1 MQDKKI
7 WSDTMPVN
15 SFENYPM
22 SWKPTINKNIKG
34 MYREL
39 ALQLEYDI
47 KNGVL
52 KPGTMLP
59 PQRELADY
67 LDINLSTVTRAFKL
81 CEQKGIICGAIGRGT
96 FVASDA
102 TTSGILLGGAKENR
116 LIEMGAIIPDR
127 EPNQYVIEAIQKLLK
142 EPESTNLFQYELSE
156 DNIMQKSAAAKWLQ
170 KGNFEVNPDNIL
182 FAAGG
187 QNAIAG
193 VLAALFHCGDKIG
206 TTSVIYPGVKTVASM
221 LGIQLVPIPEEDGE
235 ISSEAL
241 RQICK
246 KEGLKGV
253 YVIADYHNPTTRT
266 MSLSVRKQ
274 IARVAKETNL
284 IVIEDGI
291 NTLLSENPLPPIAS
305 FAPENVIYISSVSK
319 TLSPGLRAAFV
330 ASPKQFYKELSIGFY
345 NINIMISP
353 LLVETAVRII
363 NSKVAD
369 EILSKRREDTSRRN
383 LFINETL
390 NGFQILG
397 DKFCNF
403 RWLILPEG
411 FTGQTFEL
419 CARNAGVQIY
429 SAERFVVGNSKI
441 PHAVRIAITAEQ
453 KEEDFNKG
461 IMILKEILESK
472 TEFTYF

>member
-1 MQDKKI
+1 
-7 WSDTMPVN
+7 MPVN

-22 SWKPTINKNIKG
+22 SWKPVIKNSNKAI
-34 MYREL
+34 YRDL
-39 ALQLEYDI
+39 ALQLEQDI
-47 KNGVL
+47 KNGLL

-127 EPNQYVIEAIQKLLK
+127 EPNQYVIEAIRKLLK
-142 EPESTNLFQYELSE
+142 EPEASNLFQYELSE
-156 DNIMQKSAAAKWLQ
+156 DNIMQKSAAAQWLGR
-170 KGNFEVNPDNIL
+170 GNFEVNPDNIL

-193 VLAALFHCGDKIG
+193 VLASLFQCGDKIG

-235 ISSEAL
+235 ISCEAL

-253 YVIADYHNPTTRT
+253 YIIADYHNPTTHT
-266 MSLSVRKQ
+266 MSIHTRKQ
-274 IARVAKETNL
+274 IASVAKETGL
-284 IVIEDGI
+284 IIIEDGI
-291 NTLLSENPLPPIAS
+291 NTLLGDNPLPPIAS
-305 FAPENVIYISSVSK
+305 FDSENVIYISSVSK
-319 TLSPGLRAAFV
+319 TLSPGLRVAFV
-330 ASPKQFYKELSIGFY
+330 ASPKQYYKELSIGFY

-353 LLVETAVRII
+353 LLVEAAVRLI
-363 NSKVAD
+363 NSKMAD
-369 EILSKRREDTSRRN
+369 TILNRRREDTRRRN
-383 LFINETL
+383 RFINETL
-390 NGFQILG
+390 KGFQILG
-397 DKFCNF
+397 DELCNF

-411 FTGQTFEL
+411 FTGKTFEL

-453 KEEDFNKG
+453 REEEFQRG
-461 IMILKEILESK
+461 INILKEILDSK